1 MGTSIAG
8 RGASEMR
15 RTCPTTHLLCPHYR
29 ARVARKATGM
39 DPRLAEM
46 DPREVFTPFRQRL
59 ETVEAMQRTKG
70 ESQARRRT

>member
-1 MGTSIAG
+1 
-8 RGASEMR
+8 
-15 RTCPTTHLLCPHYR
+15 
-29 ARVARKATGM
+29 
-39 DPRLAEM
+39 M